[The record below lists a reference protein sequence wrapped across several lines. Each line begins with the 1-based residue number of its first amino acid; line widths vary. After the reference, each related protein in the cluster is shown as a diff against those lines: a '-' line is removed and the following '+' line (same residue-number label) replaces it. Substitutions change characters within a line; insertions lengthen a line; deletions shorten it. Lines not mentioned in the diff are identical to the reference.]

1 MFDSLTPSRNLYHKK
16 PILTAES
23 TSVQNEAGGAATIQH
38 CQDPSTF
45 SILIDSLLVD
55 PSIRGGVRCSGTT
68 VVISGAIS
76 ISVVVRAIYSQVRPI
91 PQSFN
96 ASKTNL
102 HWSNGNLDQQAG
114 YDCPIC
120 CPMLKSGHVLWH
132 GEPTYLAVCATR
144 GDLVRGEFAR
154 SGLSTF
160 ALSSNR
166 RDINCILARIV
177 LAPSI

>member
-91 PQSFN
+91 PRSFN
-96 ASKTNL
+96 ASKQTFIGVMVTWTSRLDTIVPSVTLCSSQVMSCGMVSL
-102 HWSNGNLDQQAG
+102 HTWLFVPREVIS
-114 YDCPIC
+114 
-120 CPMLKSGHVLWH
+120 
-132 GEPTYLAVCATR
+132 
-144 GDLVRGEFAR
+144 
-154 SGLSTF
+154 
-160 ALSSNR
+160 
-166 RDINCILARIV
+166 
-177 LAPSI
+177 

>member
-68 VVISGAIS
+68 VVISGAKSGPYHSHLMPQKQTFIGVMVTWTS
-76 ISVVVRAIYSQVRPI
+76 RLDTIVPSVALCSSQVM
-91 PQSFN
+91 SCGMV
-96 ASKTNL
+96 SL
-102 HWSNGNLDQQAG
+102 
-114 YDCPIC
+114 
-120 CPMLKSGHVLWH
+120 
-132 GEPTYLAVCATR
+132 PTWLFVPR
-144 GDLVRGEFAR
+144 EVI
-154 SGLSTF
+154 S
-160 ALSSNR
+160 
-166 RDINCILARIV
+166 
-177 LAPSI
+177 